1 MKRNVK
7 QEFQEAMDGLH
18 FSQQEKTAMTQRLL
32 NQAQGSP
39 KSFSTRKLVALS
51 LAAVLIL
58 STMTAAAVYTR
69 WPVSIAQDFHFREQ
83 DKQAAEQ
90 SGLTVLPQTAKPAG
104 KAPQIV
110 KATDQGVTISVAQTL
125 MDPYRTFL
133 LFRVEGVDLP
143 EGVVPCADWEISM
156 NGQGPT
162 PAGCRFFDGILE
174 TSPGVFTYADGT
186 PLQRDENGIRI
197 SRPAA
202 EDGSLECSV
211 SFTYD
216 APQPSSAQVTAR
228 CSRIYIHSDEE
239 QIPLA
244 EGNWELSWTLT
255 GSSQSRTV
263 QPNVPIGDSG
273 YFLKRAELTSL
284 TALTEISGTDRP
296 PENSSAKKMACGVP
310 SLEGV
315 MLKDGTYHPTST
327 GTVCS
332 VKITE
337 NNTLLCNSSI
347 QVVDV
352 DQIDALVFANFNV
365 ELVDGEYIWCDNY
378 IVPIS

>member
-1 MKRNVK
+1 MMHNMK
-7 QEFQEAMDGLH
+7 QEFVEAMDTLH
-18 FSQQEKTAMTQRLL
+18 FSAQEKADMTQRLL
-32 NQAQGSP
+32 NRVQTSS
-39 KSFSTRKLVALS
+39 KSFPGRKLILLS

-58 STMTAAAVYTR
+58 STMTAAAVYIR
-69 WPVSIAQDFHFREQ
+69 WPDSIAQDFDFGAQ
-83 DKQAAEQ
+83 DQKAAEQ
-90 SGLTVLPQTAKPAG
+90 SGLAVFPGNAKTPQT
-104 KAPQIV
+104 V
-110 KATDQGVTISVAQTL
+110 SATDQGITISVAQTL
-125 MDPYRTFL
+125 MDPYRAVL
-133 LFRVEGVDLP
+133 IFRVEGVDLP
-143 EGVVPCADWEISM
+143 EGVVPDANWEITM
-156 NGQGPT
+156 RGRDDACG
-162 PAGCRFFDGILE
+162 AYGFFNGILE
-174 TSPGVFTYADGT
+174 TSPGVLTYADGS
-186 PLQRDENGIRI
+186 PLERDENGFPIP
-197 SRPAA
+197 RPTLS
-202 EDGSLECSV
+202 DGSLECSV

-216 APQPSSAQVTAR
+216 TPQSTSTEVTAR
-228 CSRIYIHSDEE
+228 CSGIYLRSDDGK
-239 QIPLA
+239 IPLA
-244 EGNWELSWTLT
+244 EGSWELSWTLT
-255 GSSQSRTV
+255 GSGQSRIV
-263 QPNVPIGDSG
+263 EPNVPIGDSG

-315 MLKDGTYHPTST
+315 MLKDGTYYPTST